1 MFRQDTRA
9 LNDLCIA
16 GWIRSLPPPQ
26 PGCPSGDP
34 GPLPVPYLSTDVVE
48 LFAYVGARFEAA
60 ARIEGF
66 VYCRLDPVA
75 TTTPA
80 GLPVCGP
87 RFASGS
93 VFVDPRLPIF
103 CLRGFGGR
111 VSTGSEMRRCTN
123 TEPGAI
129 ATGYSVDY
137 EPRCFVR
144 ILAH

>member
-9 LNDLCIA
+9 LNGLCIA
-16 GWIRSLPPPQ
+16 GWVRSLPPPQ

-34 GPLPVPYLSTDVVE
+34 GPLLVPYSSTDVVE

-80 GLPVCGP
+80 GLPVWGP
-87 RFASGS
+87 RSASGS
-93 VFVDPRLPIF
+93 VFVDHV
-103 CLRGFGGR
+103 GE
-111 VSTGSEMRRCTN
+111 V
-123 TEPGAI
+123 PGYA
-129 ATGYSVDY
+129 AG
-137 EPRCFVR
+137 
-144 ILAH
+144 H